1 MKSDDIRKS
10 FLDYFA
16 SKGHRVIGSSAL
28 LPQADPTLLFTN
40 AGMNQFKPVFLAE
53 ETRDYSTAATS
64 QKCMRAGGK
73 HNDLENVGRTARHH
87 TFFEMLGNFS
97 FGDYF
102 KETAIEYAW
111 DFLVN
116 RMGLDAEKLYA
127 TVYTDDDEAAGIWAD
142 KIGLPPERILRL
154 GEKDNFWS
162 MGDVGPCGP
171 CSEILID
178 QGEALGCDSPTCAP
192 GCDCDRYL
200 EIWNLVFM
208 QFDRDA
214 EGTLAPLPAP
224 CIDTGM
230 GLERLSAVMQGKLNN
245 YDTDLFTPII
255 EKIEEISGVKYGAD
269 SETDFSIRAVA
280 DHARA
285 IAFSITDGILP
296 SNVDRGYVLRRII
309 RRAAR
314 HGRLLGIREPFLYK
328 VTAAVSVRM
337 GGVYPELTEANDFVA
352 RATMNEE
359 KRFLETLERGLT
371 LLETE
376 VDRLKQDNLT
386 VLSGTVAFRLYDTFG
401 FPVDLTADIIERD
414 GFTVDDEGFETEMEV
429 QRSGARAAREKAMA
443 ALGAG
448 SDESALY
455 GAMADGGIES
465 AFVGYHMEAVA
476 GKVLA
481 IIANSK
487 EVESATKSSKSET
500 VQVVTDQTPFYG
512 ESGGQTGDTGSIV
525 ADGLSIEVIDTK
537 RPVPSITVHYCKVKE
552 GTLSVGDTVELIPD
566 IERRRA
572 IRRSHTATHL
582 LQSALRDLIGEHVK
596 QAGSLVT
603 PGHLRFDFNHF
614 EATDAVL
621 LKKIEEFANQAV
633 LDNIEVTTDVLS
645 YDDAIKRGALA
656 FFGEKYSSEVRMVSV
671 AGVSTELC
679 GGTHV
684 NRTGDIGLIKITAE
698 SSIAAGIRR
707 IEAVTGHAALKSVE
721 EAETALKE
729 SARLL
734 RVPAAEVPVKV
745 AKLMER
751 TKEIERELQELKG
764 KSKANEAGELA
775 DEAKEINGI
784 TVFAKKIEADD
795 PKKLRQMADTLR
807 TKLGSGVILLGSA
820 KAGKAFLLAAVTKDL
835 TDKLRAGDIIK
846 RIAPI
851 VGGRGGGKPELAQA
865 GGTEPDKLDA
875 AIAELVTI
883 VEELG

>member
-1 MKSDDIRKS
+1 MKSDDIRKN

-16 SKGHRVIGSSAL
+16 SKGHRVVGSSSL

-53 ETRDYSTAATS
+53 ETRDYVTAATS

-116 RMGLDAEKLYA
+116 VMGLDKEKLYA

-178 QGEALGCDSPTCAP
+178 QGTALGCDSPTCAP

-214 EGTLAPLPAP
+214 EGTLTPLPAP

-230 GLERLSAVMQGKLNN
+230 GLERLSAVVQGKLNN

-255 EKIEEISGVKYGAD
+255 EKIEEISGVKYGSDA
-269 SETDFSIRAVA
+269 ETDFSIRAVA

-328 VTAAVSVRM
+328 VTTAVAVRM

-359 KRFLETLERGLT
+359 KRFLETLERGLA

-386 VLSGTVAFRLYDTFG
+386 VLSGTIAFRLYDTFG

-414 GFTVDDEGFETEMEV
+414 GFTVDQTGFETEMEV
-429 QRSGARAAREKAMA
+429 QRSSARAARVKAMA

-448 SDESALY
+448 SDESALFS
-455 GAMADGGIES
+455 AMAESGMES

-481 IIANSK
+481 IISDGK
-487 EVESATKSSKSET
+487 EVDTVTAKSKT

-525 ADGLSIEVIDTK
+525 AAGLSIEVIDTK
-537 RPVPSITVHYCKVKE
+537 RPQASITVHYCKIKT
-552 GTLSVGDTVELIPD
+552 GTLSVGATVELVPD
-566 IERRRA
+566 TERRRA

-582 LQSALRDLIGEHVK
+582 LQSALRDIIGEHVK

-614 EATDAVL
+614 EATDAAL
-621 LKKIEEFANQAV
+621 LTRIEEFANQAV
-633 LDNIEVTTDVLS
+633 LDNIEVTTESLS
-645 YDDAIKRGALA
+645 YDEAIKRGALA
-656 FFGEKYSSEVRMVSV
+656 FFGEKYSSEVRMVQI

-684 NRTGDIGLIKITAE
+684 TRTGDIGLIKIVAE

-707 IEAVTGHAALKSVE
+707 IEAVTGHTALASTEATSAALND
-721 EAETALKE
+721 

-751 TKEIERELQELKG
+751 TKELERELEELKG
-764 KSKANEAGELA
+764 KSKATEAGELA

-784 TVFAKKIEADD
+784 KVFAKKIEAND
-795 PKKLRQMADTLR
+795 PKELRQMADTLR
-807 TKLGSGVILLGSA
+807 AKLGSGVILLGSA
-820 KAGKAFLLAAVTKDL
+820 KAGKVFLLAAVTKDL

-846 RIAPI
+846 RVAPI

-883 VEELG
+883 VEELD

>member
-10 FLDYFA
+10 FLNYFA
-16 SKGHRVIGSSAL
+16 SKGHTVVNSSSL

-53 ETRDYSTAATS
+53 EKREYSTAASS

-116 RMGLDAEKLYA
+116 IMGLEADKLYA
-127 TVYTDDDEAAGIWAD
+127 TVFTDDDDAAKIW
-142 KIGLPPERILRL
+142 KEKVGLPPERIIRL

-178 QGEALGCDSPTCAP
+178 QGEELGCDSPQCAP

-208 QFDRDA
+208 QYNRD
-214 EGTLAPLPAP
+214 EDGNLTPLPAP

-255 EKIEEISGVKYGAD
+255 DKIEEVSKVKYGAD
-269 SETDFSIRAVA
+269 PETDFSIKAVA

-285 IAFSITDGILP
+285 ITFMITDGILP

-328 VTAAVSVRM
+328 VTAAVTERM
-337 GGVYPELTEANDFVA
+337 GGVYTELRESNDFVA

-359 KRFLETLERGLT
+359 KRFLETLERGLA

-376 VDRLKQDNLT
+376 VENLKKTKST
-386 VLSGTVAFRLYDTFG
+386 VLPGNTAFRLYDTFG
-401 FPVDLTADIIERD
+401 FPVDLTADIIEKD
-414 GFTVDDEGFETEMEV
+414 GLSVDEEGFETEMEV
-429 QRSGARAAREKAMA
+429 QRTSARRARDKAMA
-443 ALGAG
+443 ELGAG
-448 SDESALY
+448 TDEGELY
-455 GAMADGGIES
+455 EAMAKSGIES
-465 AFVGYHMEAVA
+465 TFVGYHMEAVGA
-476 GKVLA
+476 KVLS
-481 IIANSK
+481 IIKNGK
-487 EVESATKSSKSET
+487 ELDSVDSSGSET

-512 ESGGQTGDTGSIV
+512 ESGGQAGDTGTIIGPSFTIDV
-525 ADGLSIEVIDTK
+525 IETK
-537 RPVPSITVHYCKVKE
+537 RPVPTITVHYCKVNE
-552 GTLSVGDTVELIPD
+552 GSLKVNDTIELLPD
-566 IERRRA
+566 MERRRA
-572 IRRSHTATHL
+572 IMRSHTATHL
-582 LQSALRDLIGEHVK
+582 LQSALRHTLGEHVK

-603 PGHLRFDFNHF
+603 PGHLRFDFNHI
-614 EATDAVL
+614 ESTAPKD
-621 LKKIEEFANQAV
+621 LKEIEEFANNAV
-633 LDNIEVTTDVLS
+633 LDNIEVTTDTLS
-645 YDDAIKRGALA
+645 YDEAIERGALA
-656 FFGEKYSSEVRMVSV
+656 FFGEKYSSEVRMVQV
-671 AGVSTELC
+671 PGVSTELC

-684 NRTGDIGLIKITAE
+684 KRTGDIGLIKIVAE

-707 IEAVTGHAALKSVE
+707 IEAVTGHVALQKVE
-721 EAETALKE
+721 ETERTLKE

-734 RVPAAEVPVKV
+734 RVPASDVPVKITR
-745 AKLMER
+745 LIER
-751 TKEIERELQELKG
+751 QKEIERELEEFKG
-764 KSKANEAGELA
+764 RSKATEAGSLA

-784 TVFAKKIEADD
+784 KVITKVIEADD
-795 PKKLRQMADTLR
+795 PKELRQIADTLR
-807 TKLGSGVILLGSA
+807 VKLGSGLILLGSA
-820 KAGKAFLLAAVTKDL
+820 KDGKAFLLAAVTKDL
-835 TDKLRAGDIIK
+835 TNRLRAGDIIK
-846 RIAPI
+846 RVAPI

-865 GGTEPDKLDA
+865 GGTEPENLDKA
-875 AIAELVTI
+875 MAETIKI
-883 VEELG
+883 VEELSQ